1 MVDTELRPAPV
12 PWGMALAVFKL
23 DMRNS
28 LAYVAA
34 FGFQWVQ
41 IIFQVL
47 MAYLLSLVISPSPKF
62 GYGGHSGSYFSYLLV
77 SFAFVSFQT
86 TAIGSFSEWVREA
99 QTIGVLEAMLA
110 TSTRLGSIILA
121 TGLWSFGL
129 TTAKVLFYVLLG
141 LLFGL
146 DLHHVNLLT
155 ALVFL
160 VLTIASVSPVGL
172 LAAAMTM
179 VFKKTGPI
187 AQALQGLTNIF
198 GGIYVPLSR
207 LPAPMQVA
215 GMLLPITHALNGFHA
230 ALYGA
235 SVYELRVEVYWLLG
249 STVVLMPLSLWAF
262 SRAVHSARVDGT
274 LGQY

>member
-1 MVDTELRPAPV
+1 MVDADLQSSSM
-12 PWGMALAVFKL
+12 PWTTAIAVFKL

-28 LAYVAA
+28 LAYAAA
-34 FGFQWVQ
+34 FSFQWIQ
-41 IIFQVL
+41 IIFQVM
-47 MAYLLSLVISPSPKF
+47 MAYLLSLVINPSAKF
-62 GYGGHSGSYFSYLLV
+62 GYGGYAGSYFSYLLV

-129 TTAKVLFYVLLG
+129 TTVKVLFYVLLG

-146 DLHHVNLLT
+146 DLHHVNALT
-155 ALVFL
+155 AFVFL
-160 VLTIASVSPVGL
+160 ILTVASVSPIGL

-187 AQALQGLTNIF
+187 TQALQGLTNIF

-207 LPAPMQVA
+207 LPVPMQIA
-215 GMLLPITHALNGFHA
+215 GTLLPITHALNGFHG

-235 SVYELRVEVYWLLG
+235 TLYDLRVEVYWLLG
-249 STVVLMPLSLWAF
+249 STAVLLPVSLLAF
-262 SRAVHSARVDGT
+262 SRAVHAARVDGT